1 MAYSAWTNLY
11 TQDGWMCYSTYR
23 RRRAVCYFLGLFSA
37 APLSAAAIS
46 TKIKD
51 PNGADPGG
59 DERCRGWHTLF

>member
-1 MAYSAWTNLY
+1 
-11 TQDGWMCYSTYR
+11 MCYSTDR

-59 DERCRGWHTLF
+59 DARCRGWHTLF